1 MSKDQTQEEIENEQ
15 YQFIERKD
23 IEGVKKAWELQKVR
37 GSNFTPKKKK
47 RKR

>member
-1 MSKDQTQEEIENEQ
+1 MKKIDIKEEIEN
-15 YQFIERKD
+15 YQFIEHNDVK
-23 IEGVKKAWELQKVR
+23 GVKRAWELQKVR

>member
-15 YQFIERKD
+15 YQFIERNDVK
-23 IEGVKKAWELQKVR
+23 GVKRSWELQKVR